1 MQEQKSIFQIV
12 ILGVFGFAV
21 VMAVFVFAGLTGGSE
36 STDSGPVILW
46 GTVDDAL
53 MDSYLTFLNEID
65 GRAGNITYE
74 EIPADIYQRELLE
87 ALASGQGPDL
97 FMVTDADVMRHWD
110 KIAPVPIENL
120 SERAFKDTY
129 IDAAEVFMVPSGAR
143 ALPLSADPLVLF
155 WNRDMFARAGFS
167 RPPQYWDELFL
178 IAEKMTKR
186 NSANTIEQSAIAF
199 GEFDNVTHAKDIIAA
214 LIMQAGGDI
223 VFIAE
228 DGSINSGLA
237 PQGLGSTIAPAQ
249 SALRF
254 YTEFADPTKN
264 VYSWNLAL
272 PQSIDAFAQA
282 RLGMYVGYA
291 SDVALIR
298 AKNAHLNFDVAP
310 LPQIKSGEQRRIL
323 TFARMHA
330 LAIPRVAANPNGAYQ
345 MAQLMTSA
353 VGAPLYTQATGLPSV
368 RRDLLAER
376 PADPLAAVFRDSV
389 LVGKVWFDPHA
400 ERTAEIFRRM
410 ITGVTSGELRPSD
423 TVFRANEELRA
434 LLRE

>member
-1 MQEQKSIFQIV
+1 MQQQKSIFQIV

-36 STDSGPVILW
+36 STDSGPVLVW
-46 GTVDDAL
+46 GTVDNAIMDA
-53 MDSYLTFLNEID
+53 YLTLLNEVD
-65 GRAGNITYE
+65 DRAGNITYE
-74 EIPADIYQRELLE
+74 KIDADIYQRELLE

-110 KIAPVPIENL
+110 KIAPIPIENL
-120 SERAFKDTY
+120 SERTFKDTY
-129 IDAAEVFMVPSGAR
+129 IDAAEIFMVPSGAR

-186 NSANTIEQSAIAF
+186 NTANTIEQSAIAF
-199 GEFDNVTHAKDIIAA
+199 GEFDNITHAKDIIAA

-237 PQGLGSTIAPAQ
+237 PQGLESTIAPAQ

-264 VYSWNLAL
+264 VYSWNLSL
-272 PQSIDAFAQA
+272 PASIDAFAQA

-310 LPQIKSGEQRRIL
+310 LPQIKSGENRRIL

-330 LAIPRVAANPNGAYQ
+330 LAIPKVAANPNGAYQ
-345 MAQLMTSA
+345 MMQLMTGP

-376 PADPLAAVFRDSV
+376 PADPLSAVFRDSV

-400 ERTAEIFRRM
+400 ERTNDIFRRM